1 MQSPRPSPALRRCA
15 APLAVVAS
23 SLLAGYLPAQ
33 TAPTE
38 KAAAE
43 GEVVRMSEFTVST
56 DRDYG
61 YRASNSIAGTRTN
74 TPIKDIPMNIQVFT
88 KDLADDLLIKNQVD
102 FEAYNASLVNGGA
115 DRFSDNPIQQSYQNF
130 LFRGFRQNWGLRDGI
145 REYDPI
151 DTQGLA
157 RVEVV
162 KGPAAPLYGLAYP
175 GGVMNNISK
184 AAEFGRNFGQIRIS
198 GGGEGDYRATIDAN
212 VHGDL
217 AGGKL
222 AIRYNGAYE
231 KTEDVR
237 AHSEGEIKLNVIDLA
252 WAPTT
257 STLAEFKAERGYRS
271 KPNGLQAYFETGEAG
286 ASGNF
291 ASIPLQIL
299 RPNIPWTWNWAN
311 EKNQDSLETRLYRGK
326 ITQKIGEDFQVQ
338 GYVQY
343 SRRLEI
349 PGNGWDANGSGG
361 ANAWESSSG
370 ASGRFLASSSG
381 WDQATDTIRSTYHY
395 RDWGNSMHAYG
406 ATGVYKLDLDW
417 VKNTFAFGANVWS
430 EDEEAKASR
439 PIDPNASAMVY
450 PVRADIPIVV
460 PLYPPADTV
469 PEWEGGPNGNGY
481 HHENNSNDYYFLN
494 WQASWLGE
502 RLKTNVGVNRTKMK
516 LLGWNN
522 GASPSPDTVY
532 TASKVSPM
540 AGVVYAITNE
550 VSVFGV
556 YSTSLFPDSTKDSFG
571 NTFSPQVGKSWEGGV
586 KVDLADGKLS
596 GTVSVYQITQTGG
609 SQNDPN
615 HDNLTTQRW
624 DSLTPAQRAADPQFA
639 GKTRGDF
646 LGDII
651 QGGEQRSRGFDVD
664 LVYQP
669 MRQWQIVASYAYVN
683 HEFTESAIAETIGQT
698 YPQAIKNRWALLTKY
713 SFTDGPLKNFMVGM
727 GISGGTKSLQNY
739 VTFQGKTYARYEPGR
754 TTVELFGGYK
764 FKFYGYN
771 AMVQLNVKN
780 LTQTPD
786 YTGWKA
792 TGSSSI
798 LSTERYEV
806 PTPVVYR
813 LTVGLDF

>member
-1 MQSPRPSPALRRCA
+1 
-15 APLAVVAS
+15 
-23 SLLAGYLPAQ
+23 
-33 TAPTE
+33 
-38 KAAAE
+38 
-43 GEVVRMSEFTVST
+43 MSEFTVST

-74 TPIKDIPMNIQVFT
+74 TPIKDVPMNIQVFT

-115 DRFSDNPIQQSYQNF
+115 DRFSDNVIQQSYQNF
-130 LFRGFRQNWGLRDGI
+130 LFRGFRQNWGLRDGV

-184 AAEFGRNFGQIRIS
+184 AAEFGRNFGQVRVT
-198 GGGEGDYRATIDAN
+198 GGTQSDYRATIDMN
-212 VHGDL
+212 VQGNL
-217 AGGKL
+217 GTGKA

-231 KTEDVR
+231 KSEDER
-237 AHSEGEIKLNVIDLA
+237 AHSEGYIRLNVVDLA
-252 WAPTT
+252 WQPFAD
-257 STLAEFKAERGYRS
+257 TLAEFKFEDGSRG
-271 KPNGLQAYFETGEAG
+271 KPNGLSPYFTTGEAN
-286 ASGNF
+286 ASGNY
-291 ASIPLQIL
+291 ASIPIQIL

-311 EKNQDSLETRLYRGK
+311 SQNKDTLDTRLYRGK
-326 ITQKIGEDFQVQ
+326 ITQKVGESLQLQ
-338 GYVQY
+338 AYIQY
-343 SRRLEI
+343 SKRFEV

-370 ASGRFLASSSG
+370 PSGRYLASSSG

-406 ATGVYKLDLDW
+406 ATAVYKLDLDF
-417 VKNTFAFGANVWS
+417 VKNTFAFGANVWG
-430 EDEEAKASR
+430 EREESDASR
-439 PIDPNASAMVY
+439 PLDPNASAQVY
-450 PVRADIPIVV
+450 PVRADIPI
-460 PLYPPADTV
+460 TV
-469 PEWEGGPNGNGY
+469 PVFPPTDLVPESDGGPNGNGY
-481 HHENNSNDYYFLN
+481 HHENNSNDYYFVN
-494 WQASWLGE
+494 WQASWLGDS
-502 RLKTNVGVNRTKMK
+502 LKTNVGVNRTKMK
-516 LLGWNN
+516 LLGWNS
-522 GASPSPDTVY
+522 GTSTSPDTVY
-532 TASKVSPM
+532 EASKVSPLV
-540 AGVVYAITNE
+540 GVVYAITKE
-550 VSVFGV
+550 VSIFAVH
-556 YSTSLFPDSTKDSFG
+556 STSLFPDSTKDSFG
-571 NTFSPQVGKSWEGGV
+571 HTFSPQVGKSWEAGV

-596 GTVSVYQITQTGG
+596 GTVSAYQITQTGG
-609 SQNDPN
+609 SQNDPL

-624 DSLTPAQRAADPQFA
+624 DSLTPEQRAVDSQFA
-639 GKTRGDF
+639 GKTRNDF

-683 HEFTESAIAETIGQT
+683 HEFTESAVASTIGQT

-713 SFTDGPLKNFMVGM
+713 SFTDGPLKNFMVGV
-727 GISGGTKSLQNY
+727 GVAGGTKSLQDY
-739 VTFQGKTYARYEPGR
+739 VSFNGNTVARYEPGR

-764 FKFYGYN
+764 MKLYGYN
-771 AMVQLNVKN
+771 TFIQLNIKN

-786 YTGWKA
+786 YAGWKA
-792 TGSSSI
+792 TGSSNV
-798 LSTERYEV
+798 LSTERYKV
-806 PTPVVYR
+806 PTPVIYR